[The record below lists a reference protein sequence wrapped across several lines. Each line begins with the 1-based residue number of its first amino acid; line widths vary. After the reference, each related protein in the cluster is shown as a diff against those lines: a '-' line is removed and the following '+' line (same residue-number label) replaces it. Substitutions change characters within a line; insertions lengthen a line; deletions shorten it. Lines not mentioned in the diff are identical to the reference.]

1 MAQERGFREIG
12 WIQGATARRAENCGC
27 QGQCWTRGKVGHM
40 SSECRW
46 RVARA
51 DEEEDSDS
59 RGTGNR
65 KSGQQTA
72 SEENGEVGGVWI
84 VGNVMELDEEE
95 EEGTGRQGCRSKYWA
110 RKDRSDRFGKIR
122 EEQREGIQ

>member
-1 MAQERGFREIG
+1 MAQERRV
-12 WIQGATARRAENCGC
+12 
-27 QGQCWTRGKVGHM
+27 QGQLG
-40 SSECRW
+40 
-46 RVARA
+46 VARA

-65 KSGQQTA
+65 KSGPTA
-72 SEENGEVGGVWI
+72 PEEDGEVGGVWI

-95 EEGTGRQGCRSKYWA
+95 EEGTGRPGRPSKYWA

-122 EEQREGIQ
+122 EEQRDGFSDVGGDQSDMFNEFVEDGKGGFVQ